1 MRRIR
6 WTSKVVGV
14 CLAWSLWS
22 VAPCGRAA
30 AAGDV
35 PAQSTPWQQLI
46 REARSMGLPTN
57 FLHDIPGDFVTIQ
70 FEDLHT
76 YAAEYHPEDHRMV
89 LNRTLSF
96 NAAGSVLR
104 PLRTLHHRDI
114 GTLYHELFHA
124 YMDYLVADSAA
135 TAQPDRRRQLLSFA
149 RNRQVCRYADV
160 DITPV
165 VQRKGATERRAL
177 SEVESWEALN
187 ETWAVFVGWAVWT
200 KLESEAA
207 AKGRGRNG
215 EGDWFARLGKAN
227 ERGELRGYYEPEDKD
242 EQALTKK
249 RYLAHRFRIT
259 PEEGRALLELI
270 MEVSSRK
277 AKQAGEVLE
286 KNREALEHGLDCAS
300 YPIDSTSLGKK

>member
-1 MRRIR
+1 
-6 WTSKVVGV
+6 
-14 CLAWSLWS
+14 
-22 VAPCGRAA
+22 
-30 AAGDV
+30 
-35 PAQSTPWQQLI
+35 
-46 REARSMGLPTN
+46 MGLPTN
-57 FLHDIPGDFVTIQ
+57 FLNDMPGDFVTIQ

-96 NAAGSVLR
+96 NVAGSVLR

-114 GTLYHELFHA
+114 GTLFHELFHA
-124 YMDYLVADSAA
+124 YMDYLVADPAA
-135 TAQPDRRRQLLSFA
+135 TAQPDRRHQLLGFA

-160 DITPV
+160 EITPV

-207 AKGRGRNG
+207 VKGPGHVRER
-215 EGDWFARLGKAN
+215 DWFARLGKAN
-227 ERGELRGYYEPEDKD
+227 ERGELRGYYEPEAKD
-242 EQALTKK
+242 ERALTKK
-249 RYLAHRFRIT
+249 RYLAHHFRIA

-270 MEVSSRK
+270 MEVSSGR
-277 AKQAGEVLE
+277 AKQAAEVLE
-286 KNREALEHGLDCAS
+286 KNTEALERGRDCAS
-300 YPIDSTSLGKK
+300 YPIDSRSLEKK